1 MSKLIDFKT
10 GKEIIEKPLSVEDE
24 FIQDL
29 LFVMLSATTEEAIK
43 EALFSKYNITIK
55 NNNNDKS

>member
-10 GKEIIEKPLSVEDE
+10 GEEIIETPLSVEDE

-29 LFVMLSATTEEAIK
+29 LFVMSSATTEEAIK
-43 EALFSKYNITIK
+43 EGLFSKYTITIK
-55 NNNNDKS
+55 NNNNDES